1 MLALIG
7 QLLLGGMA
15 RDATLAT
22 LGSTGFA
29 AGDAIPICH
38 GGAQP
43 GDETPALPGHHGTG
57 CALCPLCLA
66 LAAPAVLTT
75 PPAPPPP
82 PRLVLARRAPSL
94 PPARAPPAPA
104 VLAATYPTGPPILA

>member
-1 MLALIG
+1 MIALIG

-15 RDATLAT
+15 RDATLGN
-22 LGSTGFA
+22 LGWTGFA
-29 AGDAIPICH
+29 AGAAVPICH

-43 GDETPALPGHHGTG
+43 GDETPALPGHHGTD

-66 LAAPAVLTT
+66 LAAHAVLPA
-75 PPAPPPP
+75 PPAPPL
-82 PRLVLARRAPSL
+82 PRVILARHAPFL